1 MKLIL
6 VSIFLI
12 GLSFAQTRPTGGPD
26 VRNFTRDE
34 DFKTVV
40 SLIETA
46 VEMNF
51 DECQTGMIRP
61 GTFSIK
67 EIYQMLNSMYV
78 LNYIS
83 RLNVHEKHSPIECD
97 ETIMK
102 LTPQMICLIKGT
114 ESSFKLL
121 SSYRRGS
128 ILIMQR
134 FNIQPAE
141 AHAMM
146 DFFNTINI
154 SKQNQTI
161 YR

>member
-12 GLSFAQTRPTGGPD
+12 GLTFAQTRPTGGPKFMLF
-26 VRNFTRDE
+26 NRDE
-34 DFKTVV
+34 EFKTVV

-61 GTFSIK
+61 ETFSIK
-67 EIYQMLNSMYV
+67 EIYQMLNSMYA
-78 LNYIS
+78 LNNIT
-83 RLNVHEKHSPIECD
+83 RLNANGKYSPIECD

-114 ESSFKLL
+114 DSSFKLI
-121 SSYRRGS
+121 SSYHKGS

-141 AHAMM
+141 ANAMM
-146 DFFNTINI
+146 TFFKNINI
-154 SKQNQTI
+154 SKQNQTF
-161 YR
+161 Y

>member
-1 MKLIL
+1 M
-6 VSIFLI
+6 
-12 GLSFAQTRPTGGPD
+12 
-26 VRNFTRDE
+26 RNFNRDE

-67 EIYQMLNSMYV
+67 EIYQMLNSMYA

-83 RLNVHEKHSPIECD
+83 RLNAHGKHSPIECD

-121 SSYRRGS
+121 SSYRRGY

-141 AHAMM
+141 ANAMM